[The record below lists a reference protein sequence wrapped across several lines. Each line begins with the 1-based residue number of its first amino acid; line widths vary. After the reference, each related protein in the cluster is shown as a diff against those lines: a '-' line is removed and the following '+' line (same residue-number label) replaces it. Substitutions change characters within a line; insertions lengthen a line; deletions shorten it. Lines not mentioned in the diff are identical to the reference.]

1 MDIREIPFAT
11 IKRNSYRELKELLEE
26 YRAAEESNNAFDL
39 LSKVLLLNEMK
50 EITKREMIIQPQNK
64 KLKVFLAALMTVN
77 EMKGR

>member
-1 MDIREIPFAT
+1 
-11 IKRNSYRELKELLEE
+11 KELLEE

>member
-1 MDIREIPFAT
+1 VDIREIPFAT